1 MTIFKNLKEVE
12 NFVGKELGT
21 SDWHQITQE
30 QITKFGKLTGDEQWI
45 HMKPMKSKMF
55 SPFKNTIAHGFLLLS
70 LLPKFLEK
78 TYSIKSAKMGVN
90 YGLNRVR
97 FTAPVVVNSF
107 VRGKV
112 FLKEFI
118 KIKKGAKLTVKVEI
132 ELKNSTKP
140 ACVAE
145 QVFLIYE

>member
-30 QITKFGKLTGDEQWI
+30 QITKFGKVTGDEQWI

-55 SPFKNTIAHGFLLLS
+55 SPFKNTIAHGFLVLS

-145 QVFLIYE
+145 QVFLIYD

>member
-55 SPFKNTIAHGFLLLS
+55 SPFKNTIAHGFLVLS

-90 YGLNRVR
+90 YGLNKVR

>member
-30 QITKFGKLTGDEQWI
+30 QITKFGKVTGDEQWI

-55 SPFKNTIAHGFLLLS
+55 SPFKNTIAHGFLVLS

-90 YGLNRVR
+90 YGLNKVR

>member
-30 QITKFGKLTGDEQWI
+30 QITKFGKVTGDEQWI

-55 SPFKNTIAHGFLLLS
+55 SPFKNTIAHGFLVLS

-78 TYSIKSAKMGVN
+78 TYTIKSAKMGVN

>member
-30 QITKFGKLTGDEQWI
+30 QITKFGKVTGDEQWI

-55 SPFKNTIAHGFLLLS
+55 SPFKNTIAHGFLVLS

>member
-1 MTIFKNLKEVE
+1 MKTLKNLEEVKSL
-12 NFVGKELGT
+12 VGTELGV
-21 SDWHQITQE
+21 SNWHQISQS
-30 QITKFGKLTGDEQWI
+30 QISKFGKVTGDEQWI

-55 SPFKNTIAHGFLLLS
+55 SPFKNTIAHGFLVLS

-97 FTAPVVVNSF
+97 FTAPVIVNSF

-118 KIKKGAKLTVKVEI
+118 KIKKGAKLIVKVEI

>member
-55 SPFKNTIAHGFLLLS
+55 SPFKNTIAHGFLVLS

-97 FTAPVVVNSF
+97 FTAPVIVNSF

>member
-55 SPFKNTIAHGFLLLS
+55 SPFKNTIAHGFLVLS

>member
-30 QITKFGKLTGDEQWI
+30 QITKFGKVTGDEQWI

-55 SPFKNTIAHGFLLLS
+55 SPFKNTIAHGFLVLS

-112 FLKEFI
+112 LLKEFI

>member
-30 QITKFGKLTGDEQWI
+30 QITKFGKVTGDEQWI

-90 YGLNRVR
+90 YGLNKVR

>member
-30 QITKFGKLTGDEQWI
+30 QITKFGKVTGDEQWI

-55 SPFKNTIAHGFLLLS
+55 SPFKNTIAHGFLVLS

-132 ELKNSTKP
+132 DLKNSTKP

>member
-30 QITKFGKLTGDEQWI
+30 QITKFGKVTGDEQWI
-45 HMKPMKSKMF
+45 HMKPMKSKLF
-55 SPFKNTIAHGFLLLS
+55 SPFKNTIAHGFLVLS

>member
-30 QITKFGKLTGDEQWI
+30 QITKFGKVTGDEQWI
-45 HMKPMKSKMF
+45 HMKPIKSKMF
-55 SPFKNTIAHGFLLLS
+55 SPFKNTIAHGFLVLS

>member
-30 QITKFGKLTGDEQWI
+30 QITKFGKVTGDEQWI

-55 SPFKNTIAHGFLLLS
+55 SPFRNTIAHGFLVLS

>member
-30 QITKFGKLTGDEQWI
+30 QITKFGKVTGDEQWI

-55 SPFKNTIAHGFLLLS
+55 SPFKNTIAHGFLVLS

-112 FLKEFI
+112 FLEEFI